1 MAKICITKRE
11 KNKNCATCAHN
22 MYEVE
27 YEQYCCYA
35 QPNAYGEVEWEPKEA
50 EKR

>member
-1 MAKICITKRE
+1 MAKACITKRE

-27 YEQYCCYA
+27 QYCCYA
-35 QPNAYGEVEWEPKEA
+35 QPNVYGEVEWEPKEV